1 MIVTNSFQQ
10 NSSLA
15 NTQKFFHELCFAHN
29 FEFSKQNL
37 TQLTDAD
44 TADHLL
50 SQDKERHTLY
60 RDLVSES
67 ILSALRKAFSQSF
80 EFLSEKELQTA
91 LREFLH
97 QAPPS
102 TRYYRDL
109 AKEFLDFVQL
119 TKDTTEIFIS
129 IQQSNPFWF
138 ELLQYE
144 FSWYSLTFLNTQDAP
159 KSNATNKT
167 LSEVR
172 VNLNMSL
179 CLHEFSFAVQEI
191 SERQPPQRINTFL
204 LLCRHPENF
213 ERQQLTLNALSF
225 EFVLTLQNNPDQ
237 TLGEIFTTIQ
247 KSTPDTPIEALQSEL
262 LGLIKFLLEKGVVT
276 ALS

>member
-1 MIVTNSFQQ
+1 MTNSFQQ
-10 NSSLA
+10 NSSLV
-15 NTQKFFHELCFAHN
+15 NTQKFFHELCFARS
-29 FEFSKQNL
+29 FEFSEETL
-37 TQLTDAD
+37 TQLTNAD

-50 SQDKERHTLY
+50 SQDKERQTLY

-80 EFLSEKELQTA
+80 EFLSEKQLQTA

-97 QAPPS
+97 HAPPS

-129 IQQSNPFWF
+129 IQQSNPFWL

-144 FSWYSLTFLNTQDAP
+144 FSWYNLTFANTQDAP
-159 KSNATNKT
+159 QSNATHKT
-167 LSEVR
+167 LNAVR
-172 VNLNMSL
+172 ANLNSSVSL
-179 CLHEFSFAVQEI
+179 HKFNYAVQEI
-191 SERQPPQRINTFL
+191 GSRQTPQRLNTFL
-204 LLCRHPENF
+204 LLYRHPENF
-213 ERQQLTLNALSF
+213 ERHQLTLNALSF
-225 EFVLTLQNNPDQ
+225 ECIQALHNYPELS
-237 TLGEIFTTIQ
+237 LGEIFSTLQ
-247 KSTPDTPIEALQSEL
+247 KSTPDTPIETLQSEL
-262 LGLIKFLLEKGVVT
+262 LGLIKFLIENKVVT